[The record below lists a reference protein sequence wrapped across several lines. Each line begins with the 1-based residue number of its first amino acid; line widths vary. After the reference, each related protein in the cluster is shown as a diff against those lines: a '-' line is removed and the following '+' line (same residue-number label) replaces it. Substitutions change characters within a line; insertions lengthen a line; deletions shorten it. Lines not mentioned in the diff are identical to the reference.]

1 MPSRS
6 FVSKAIC
13 ILQTTPHPYSEAPSS
28 PSECAFQK
36 VAALHSWRHSG
47 RRWVCIKLLSFSEC
61 SVEHSKWK
69 SPRFRENQEKAMTE
83 SKD

>member
-36 VAALHSWRHSG
+36 VAALHSWRHSAG
-47 RRWVCIKLLSFSEC
+47 VGCVSNC
-61 SVEHSKWK
+61 SVFS
-69 SPRFRENQEKAMTE
+69 SAA
-83 SKD
+83 